1 MKTKKILLFS
11 LSMCLIAAFGLKT
24 AEGQEI
30 DKTYKWKYNVNPDT
44 WVVLENYDTDMQIQ
58 TWDKPEIEFHII
70 IEAEF
75 RNQDD
80 AADVD
85 AYLRDLEFKSSAGRT
100 EINSKFWKSRVNIM
114 GFSTMVLE
122 GLNTVR
128 YKKFEMECIAWI
140 PENASLELETKYS
153 EINMDDIGGELKLDS
168 YDDEISAGSVG
179 GNASITAK
187 YSEMTFTGMKDIDAN
202 LYSCDLETGDA
213 GNIQIITKYSD
224 INSGN
229 VGIMNID
236 SYEDDFTIENCS
248 DIKYIAKYSELT
260 TGQAGKLVAD
270 NYECEFAA
278 DIITN
283 ARIESKYSDFEFTGA
298 DNIEIISF
306 YEDKLSTEKALSL
319 KVGETKYSDFTIE
332 ELEDELIINSA
343 YEDDISV
350 DRLGKGLREVNIDG
364 KYLDIELGVAFNF
377 DCRLK
382 AKIKY
387 PELDVD
393 DDVFKTKLHIKEG
406 SDLEYEGI
414 KGTEKAGMPELIIS
428 GYEVNLSISEY

>member
-11 LSMCLIAAFGLKT
+11 LSICFITAVGLKT

-30 DKTYKWKYNVNPDT
+30 DKTYKWNYKVNPDT
-44 WVVLENYDTDMQIQ
+44 WVVLKNYDTDMQIH
-58 TWDKPEIEFHII
+58 TWDKSEIEFHMII
-70 IEAEF
+70 AAEF

-80 AADVD
+80 ASDVD
-85 AYLRDLEFKSSAGRT
+85 AYLRDLEFKSTAGRT
-100 EINSKFWKSRVNIM
+100 EINSKFWKSRANIM

-140 PENASLELETKYS
+140 PRNASLELETKYS
-153 EINMDDIGGELKLDS
+153 EVNMDEIGGEMKLDS
-168 YDDEISAGSVG
+168 YDDEIYASTVG
-179 GNASITAK
+179 GNASILAK
-187 YSEMTFTGMKDIDAN
+187 YSEMTFTGMKEIDAD
-202 LYSCDLETGDA
+202 LYSCELSTGDA
-213 GNIQIITKYSD
+213 GDIKIISKYSD
-224 INSGN
+224 ITSGN
-229 VGIMNID
+229 VGILDID

-278 DIITN
+278 DRITN
-283 ARIESKYSDFEFTGA
+283 ARIESKYSDFEISTA

-306 YEDKLSTEKALSL
+306 YEDNFSSEKIISL
-319 KVGETKYSDFTIE
+319 KIGETKYGDFTIE

-343 YEDDISV
+343 YEDEISV
-350 DRLGKGLREVNIDG
+350 DRLGKGLRKVNIDG

-382 AKIKY
+382 ATIKY
-387 PELDVD
+387 PDLDVD
-393 DDVFKTKLHIKEG
+393 DDIFKTKLHIKEG

-414 KGTEKAGMPELIIS
+414 KGTEKAGMTELIIS